1 MWLFDSIGLLWER
14 FVDWRRKVSECLI
27 KYKNFI
33 SSIMFKIWNE
43 FNNFLML
50 CYLGFF
56 YSNDD
61 DVVLRVLG
69 NLGRIF
75 VF

>member
-1 MWLFDSIGLLWER
+1 M
-14 FVDWRRKVSECLI
+14 
-27 KYKNFI
+27 NFI